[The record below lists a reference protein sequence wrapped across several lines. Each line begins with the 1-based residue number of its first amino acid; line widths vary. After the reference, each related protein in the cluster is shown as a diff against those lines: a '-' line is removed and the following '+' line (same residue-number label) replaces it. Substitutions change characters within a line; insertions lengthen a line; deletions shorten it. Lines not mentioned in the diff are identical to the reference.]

1 MRTARLITGLATAS
15 AVAAIVPA
23 AASAAT
29 FCVNRPGCTGAQ
41 ASTVQIA
48 IDAAAAN
55 PGRDTILI
63 GSGTFPGEFVDET
76 GNAIDVEGLGASTV
90 LVNSDGVGTASTFTL
105 HERTSTLRD
114 VTVRVTPL
122 AGQPAARAAVS
133 GFGQLEDATV
143 SGPTGVAQLTAVRRV
158 VVNATSIGARNT
170 ALLSDSIIRTP
181 GDGQGYLAEVCDP
194 DYTTL
199 NPHVENVTLVAQGTG
214 SGAGITNLGY
224 QSAPQCVYATQTLDV
239 RNTIVSGYAESIHR
253 DSGYINI
260 AYSNYDPDRVFSTGA
275 GTLTADHN
283 GNEDP
288 HFVLGIGGQDYRLRF
303 DSPLIDVGTD
313 RTSDT
318 GDLDVGRRARIVDGH
333 ADGTPQVD
341 IGAYEYQ
348 NSGPVAA
355 FGVSRTVVD
364 PGEKIVF
371 FSESYDPD
379 DPFLSYTWKFGDG
392 TSVSGTPRAEHAYDH
407 PGTFTAYLVATDDAG
422 HADTAERTITV
433 RPYCHVPH
441 LRGHSLSAARRLLA
455 RGHCRLGV
463 VHRHSS
469 THIRRGRIVNQR
481 PAPEALRRFGSR
493 VNVTLSTG
501 RPRA

>member
-63 GSGTFPGEFVDET
+63 GSGIFPGEFVDET

-260 AYSNYDPDRVFSTGA
+260 AYSNYDPDRVFSTA
-275 GTLTADHN
+275 
-283 GNEDP
+283 P
-288 HFVLGIGGQDYRLRF
+288 
-303 DSPLIDVGTD
+303 
-313 RTSDT
+313 
-318 GDLDVGRRARIVDGH
+318 AR
-333 ADGTPQVD
+333 
-341 IGAYEYQ
+341 
-348 NSGPVAA
+348 
-355 FGVSRTVVD
+355 
-364 PGEKIVF
+364 
-371 FSESYDPD
+371 
-379 DPFLSYTWKFGDG
+379 
-392 TSVSGTPRAEHAYDH
+392 
-407 PGTFTAYLVATDDAG
+407 
-422 HADTAERTITV
+422 
-433 RPYCHVPH
+433 
-441 LRGHSLSAARRLLA
+441 
-455 RGHCRLGV
+455 
-463 VHRHSS
+463 
-469 THIRRGRIVNQR
+469 
-481 PAPEALRRFGSR
+481 
-493 VNVTLSTG
+493 
-501 RPRA
+501 